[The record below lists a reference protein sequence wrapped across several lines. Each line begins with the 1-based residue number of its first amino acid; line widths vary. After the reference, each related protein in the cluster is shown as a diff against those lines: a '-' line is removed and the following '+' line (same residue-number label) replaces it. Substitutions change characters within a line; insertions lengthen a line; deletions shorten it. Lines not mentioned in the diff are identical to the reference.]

1 MYCFPKVQ
9 FGSLQVCLFL
19 MMSTTTLL
27 SDFFLFSE
35 PILIPSVA
43 FVQKGFFLIMYGFNV
58 TTSMG
63 LLLIYHESLL
73 SLAQGGV
80 FITIIIFVII
90 IPLTMALLLITTES
104 WNSVHFDQRESG
116 ELWIQ
121 NRQSCSSLPCL
132 TAFLSLSLKAKVSLE
147 KMTPSCIRNPLRYS
161 GTLVPKQNFIYMTVM
176 DWRFMNFVRVT

>member
-1 MYCFPKVQ
+1 
-9 FGSLQVCLFL
+9 

-43 FVQKGFFLIMYGFNV
+43 FVWKGFFLIMYGFNV

-63 LLLIYHESLL
+63 LLLIYHESLR

-90 IPLTMALLLITTES
+90 IPLTMALLLITTGS

-116 ELWIQ
+116 ELWI
-121 NRQSCSSLPCL
+121 
-132 TAFLSLSLKAKVSLE
+132 
-147 KMTPSCIRNPLRYS
+147 
-161 GTLVPKQNFIYMTVM
+161 
-176 DWRFMNFVRVT
+176 